1 MNRIIT
7 VGREFGSGGREIGR
21 RLAEKIGF
29 AYYDNE
35 IITEI
40 SKKTALSEQ
49 YVQNIVERKPII
61 SYPIHIG
68 GTFYSMPS
76 LHMEQST
83 VIYREQCNILRE
95 MAEKSDCII
104 VGRCADYILREYN
117 PFKIFV
123 YSDMKSKMVRC
134 RNKGE
139 ETENLSDSE
148 LKRKIKL
155 VDKNRSDYYKFYTN
169 MKWGDKFNYDLCIN
183 TSNADIKKVVE
194 YLSKMFM

>member
-68 GTFYSMPS
+68 GTFYSVPS

-123 YSDMKSKMVRC
+123 YSDMKSKMIRC